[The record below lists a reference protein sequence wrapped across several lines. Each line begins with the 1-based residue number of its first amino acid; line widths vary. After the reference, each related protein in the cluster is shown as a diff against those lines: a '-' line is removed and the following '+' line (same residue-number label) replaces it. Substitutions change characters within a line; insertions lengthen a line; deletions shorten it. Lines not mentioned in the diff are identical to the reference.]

1 MVQNDVAEAVYVQ
14 RVSRLH
20 VGQHALVRVKPVER
34 RVHIADV
41 VDACDSGLWMDS
53 WHWVAVERRREHV
66 QPLLAAC
73 TVGDEVTVKR
83 DWSASGPASE
93 RATTVGTGRRVGLGD
108 QATTGQSGTWLTD
121 LGQHLVDPV
130 VVESRDVTPI
140 AHPHDAAHPG

>member
-41 VDACDSGLWMDS
+41 VDACDSGLWVDS
-53 WHWVAVERRREHV
+53 WHWVAIERRREHV

-73 TVGDEVTVKR
+73 TVGDSETGLV
-83 DWSASGPASE
+83 SE
-93 RATTVGTGRRVGLGD
+93 RASKRAGHHSGDWTACRVGRPGDD
-108 QATTGQSGTWLTD
+108 QAVWG
-121 LGQHLVDPV
+121 V
-130 VVESRDVTPI
+130 
-140 AHPHDAAHPG
+140 AY